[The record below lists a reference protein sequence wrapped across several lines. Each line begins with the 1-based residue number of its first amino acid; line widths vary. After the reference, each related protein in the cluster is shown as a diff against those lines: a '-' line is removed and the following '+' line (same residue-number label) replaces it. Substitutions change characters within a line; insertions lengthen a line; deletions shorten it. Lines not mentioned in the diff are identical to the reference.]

1 MTDQPLT
8 PGTLLR
14 IPLGDGTAAMA
25 QVIGAEGEAV
35 AVSVGD
41 VIWDCDPGALD
52 WQTCGLAMLHI
63 ALRPASLGDAVAVG
77 EAPVPA
83 EAAEAHAAWRAAP
96 RVVAA
101 PLAVI
106 VRALLAD

>member
-1 MTDQPLT
+1 MTDGPR
-8 PGTLLR
+8 PGVLLR

-25 QVIGAEGEAV
+25 QIVAVETDAV

-41 VIWDCDPGALD
+41 VIWDCDPGPLD
-52 WQTCGLAMLHI
+52 WQSCGRAVLHI
-63 ALRPASLGDAVAVG
+63 ALRPASLGDAAAVG

-83 EAAEAHAAWRAAP
+83 DALEAHAAWRGSP
-96 RVVAA
+96 EVVAA

-106 VRALLAD
+106 VRALLT